1 MTTADLG
8 KELEVFV
15 HGERV
20 EEDVV
25 LRAEPQ
31 TLPHALD
38 VRADVVTVDVRCA
51 ATGTEE
57 TCQQQQQGGL
67 ILVIQWWTITLN
79 ILVHLQKQSACGEGG
94 IGEAI

>member
-15 HGERV
+15 HGKRV

-25 LRAEPQ
+25 LRAEAQ

-51 ATGTEE
+51 ATGT
-57 TCQQQQQGGL
+57 
-67 ILVIQWWTITLN
+67 
-79 ILVHLQKQSACGEGG
+79 
-94 IGEAI
+94 